1 MKRLEVM
8 NNIYVIT
15 PVIIAWITIGLFR
28 KYVDASYDRFGGVV
42 RLISL
47 LLVAIGCGVALL
59 LTQIISDPV
68 ITAIGIYLLVLGATT
83 GKIFNS
89 RAARESTERHSIND
103 DKASSP
109 KP

>member
-1 MKRLEVM
+1 M
-8 NNIYVIT
+8 NSIYVII

-47 LLVAIGCGVALL
+47 LLVAIGCGVAL
-59 LTQIISDPV
+59 IINDPV
-68 ITAIGIYLLVLGATT
+68 IAAVGIYLLVLGATT

-89 RAARESTERHSIND
+89 RAAQESVERHSIND
-103 DKASSP
+103 RGSSP
-109 KP
+109 KS